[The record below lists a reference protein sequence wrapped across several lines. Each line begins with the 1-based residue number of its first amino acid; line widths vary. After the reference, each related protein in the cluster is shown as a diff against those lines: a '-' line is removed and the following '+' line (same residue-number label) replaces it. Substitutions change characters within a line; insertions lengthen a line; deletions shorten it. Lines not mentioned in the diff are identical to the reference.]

1 MTVQGTPADG
11 EPSGA
16 FDEVLGL
23 PASERSSGGPK
34 TLKQLAAQI
43 ARIHRFHGITVSFK
57 PPGRHRKARA
67 VRVTPTLTDPLLRV
81 SGHRSRRVTVR

>member
-23 PASERSSGGPK
+23 PISERSSSGPK
-34 TLKQLAAQI
+34 TLKQLAARV
-43 ARIHRFHGITVSFK
+43 ARIHRFHGLTVSFK
-57 PPGRHRKARA
+57 PPGRHQRTRR
-67 VRVTPTLTDPLLRV
+67 VRMVPKMSDPLLRV
-81 SGHRSRRVTVR
+81 SGKRSRAVVVR